1 MNTLKESTLPE
12 LGLKSQG
19 KVRDIYDIGDHLIL
33 IASDRLSIFDRV
45 LPEAIPGK
53 GQMLTEISRF
63 WFDHTQDI
71 IQNHLISQPDPN
83 VLVVK
88 KCRPLPIEMIIRGYL
103 VGSLAR
109 DYVSGRRE
117 KCGVSLPDGL
127 KPNDPLPEPI
137 MTPTTKAKEGHDQ
150 DITPEELISS
160 GLLTP
165 ALWEELTRATREL
178 FERGTRSSKK
188 RGLTLVDT
196 KYEFGLDDADSLT
209 LIDEIHTPD
218 SSRFWYQKEAADHVF
233 RFPDKEFVREWGR
246 TIGFTGDG
254 QCPHVPQ
261 SMIDAIR
268 ESYAHLYKTLL
279 GTTFIPADKNP
290 AARMRNNLKNHQL
303 IKGYVCALLSPDEGM
318 IAALQQSRV
327 PFCVVSNPDELEH
340 SIEPVVILHQEGA
353 FPRSKWPTLPI
364 SHNRDDVAK
373 EALLL
378 LKTLEEQ

>member
-1 MNTLKESTLPE
+1 MHALKESTLPE

-19 KVRDIYDIGDHLIL
+19 KVRDIYDIGGKLIF

-53 GQMLTEISRF
+53 GQMLTEMSRF
-63 WFDHTQDI
+63 WFDHTKDI
-71 IQNHLISQPDPN
+71 IQNHLISQPDPS

-88 KCRPLPIEMIIRGYL
+88 KCRPLPVEMIIRGYL

-109 DYVSGRRE
+109 DYASGRRE
-117 KCGVSLPDGL
+117 KCGVALPDGL
-127 KPNDPLPEPI
+127 KLNDPLPEPI
-137 MTPTTKAKEGHDQ
+137 LTPTTKASEGHDH
-150 DITPEELISS
+150 DITAEELISS

-165 ALWEELTRATREL
+165 ALWGELTRVTRAL
-178 FERGTRSSKK
+178 FERGTCISGE

-196 KYEFGLDDADSLT
+196 KYEFGLDEANTLT

-218 SSRFWYQKEAADHVF
+218 SSRFWYQKEAADHIF

-246 TIGFTGDG
+246 KIGFTGDG
-254 QCPHVPQ
+254 ECPHVPQ

-279 GTTFIPADKNP
+279 GKTFTPAGKNP

-303 IKGYVCALLSPDEGM
+303 IKGYVCALLSPDEPM
-318 IAALQQSRV
+318 IAALRQSRV
-327 PFCVVSNPDELEH
+327 PFCIVSNPDELEH

-353 FPRSKWPTLPI
+353 FPRSKWPSLPI
-364 SHNRDDVAK
+364 SQDRDDVVK
-373 EALLL
+373 EALHL